1 MFIFSDEKSKTE
13 KISIIC
19 KRQKMKRVKQI
30 NVNNLSKVSQLFN
43 YSINVS
49 IARTNEFLQQI
60 SRNILDLAKAQ
71 DKHTFFLLFMK
82 LNEMIV
88 YGVCIHVC
96 VCMHTHISVTKR
108 TQYYSDF
115 LPHPGFG
122 IL

>member
-1 MFIFSDEKSKTE
+1 MVDCLCDETDIEEGADLIFKYSYEIDIIVFIFSDEKSKTE

-71 DKHTFFLLFMK
+71 DKHTFFSFY
-82 LNEMIV
+82 EV
-88 YGVCIHVC
+88 E
-96 VCMHTHISVTKR
+96 
-108 TQYYSDF
+108 
-115 LPHPGFG
+115 
-122 IL
+122 